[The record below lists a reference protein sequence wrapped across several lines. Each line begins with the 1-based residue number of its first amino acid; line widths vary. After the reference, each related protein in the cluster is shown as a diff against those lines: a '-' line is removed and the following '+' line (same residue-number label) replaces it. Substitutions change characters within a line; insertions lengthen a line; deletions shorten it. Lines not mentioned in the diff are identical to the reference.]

1 MHHVLGQV
9 IIPPV
14 ALLGDSIG
22 MGELLIIFLVALLLF
37 GPKRLP
43 EIARMLGRITNQLQR
58 AAREF
63 QDRVEHLDEEKIGAD
78 APDKGA
84 GSDSGTSPSVSTAG
98 GGEANP
104 AERMPDGRIEQEKQ
118 PGADSKERF
127 NSDHLAG

>member
-1 MHHVLGQV
+1 MHHVFGEV
-9 IIPPV
+9 MIPPL

-22 MGELLIIFLVALLLF
+22 TGELLIIFLVALLLF

-43 EIARMLGRITNQLQR
+43 EVARMLGRITNQLQR

-78 APDKGA
+78 APHKGE
-84 GSDSGTSPSVSTAG
+84 GKDSGTSSSPSTASAD
-98 GGEANP
+98 ETKP
-104 AERMPDGRIEQEKQ
+104 AEKEPDGRLNQGGH
-118 PGADSKERF
+118 PVVDSKERS